1 MIRKLWIG
9 LGLLAAGA
17 LVAGCA
23 TKMAIPSFQA
33 QNLEAKWGAGNYVN
47 KVDNFVV
54 VMDASS
60 SMEKR
65 SEGMVKFDVAKAVVD
80 RLNETI
86 PPMDLNSA
94 FRTFGH
100 SPSLSPK
107 DTELWYG
114 PARFDKT
121 AFQKAVENIKP
132 AGGNSPMGA
141 ALVGVDRDMKK
152 MGGKTALIIVSDGM
166 DLGKDPEAAA
176 KQLKADYGDRLC
188 IYTIAVGDDAT
199 GMATMKELA
208 TIGGCGFASI
218 AKDLLEGPAMASFVE
233 NVFMAKAPPKPV
245 MAPPPV
251 VQTPKDSDHDGVTDD
266 KDQCPNTPIGAKVDS
281 RGCWVLSHVLFDFD
295 RYEIK
300 AQAYGMLNEVVTV
313 LDKNPGVKIQVDGH
327 TDSIGTAAYNQK
339 LSEKRA
345 EAVVHYLEKHGISAD
360 RLSFKGYGLT
370 RPIAT
375 NKTKEGRA
383 LNRRAELTPME

>member
-1 MIRKLWIG
+1 MIRKIWMG

-23 TKMAIPSFQA
+23 TKIAIPSFQA

-47 KVDNFVV
+47 KVDNFEVV
-54 VMDASS
+54 LDASS
-60 SMEKR
+60 SMGER
-65 SEGMVKFDVAKAVVD
+65 SDGMVKFDVAKAVVD

-86 PPMDLNSA
+86 PPMNLNAA

-114 PARFDKT
+114 PAHYDKT
-121 AFQKAVENIKP
+121 ALAKAVEDIKP

-166 DLGKDPEAAA
+166 DLGKDPVAAA

-188 IYTIAVGDDAT
+188 IYTITVGDDAQ
-199 GMATMKELA
+199 GVATMKELA
-208 TIGGCGFASI
+208 TIGGCGFASS

-245 MAPPPV
+245 IAPAPAPA
-251 VQTPKDSDHDGVTDD
+251 PKSE
-266 KDQCPNTPIGAKVDS
+266 CPNAPKGARLDS
-281 RGCWVLSHVLFDFD
+281 RGCWVLGNVLFDFD
-295 RYEIK
+295 KYKIK
-300 AQAYGMLNEVVTV
+300 PQAYPLLDEVVTV
-313 LDKNPGVKIQVDGH
+313 LEKNPGVKIEVDGH
-327 TDSIGTAAYNQK
+327 TDSIGTAAYNLK

-345 EAVVHYLEKHGISAD
+345 EAVVKYLVKHGISAD

-383 LNRRAELTPME
+383 KNRRCELTPIE